1 MSWTLDLLG
10 VVLGFV
16 FLAKG
21 SGWLVEGGSVLG
33 RRWGVTPFVVG
44 LTIVAWGTSL
54 PEVVVSAVAAAK
66 GRPAASLG
74 NVLGSNM
81 ANIGMVMG
89 TAAFILPAAFSSRR
103 LVSEGAWLLGS
114 LLLLWWLMA
123 DGELQRIDAVLLLG
137 GFVAYNVHLF
147 MGRNRKPADLSTEE
161 ASLPKE
167 REVPWRLVL
176 AGSGVIYLGAET
188 VMWAG
193 TRIAEG
199 LGMGDTFLGLT
210 ILALGSSLPE
220 LFACLS
226 SVRRG
231 DTDMSLGNVVGSN
244 AFNTLAVTGV
254 AGTLSPFGGG
264 EQIDLALSRD
274 LPLCL
279 GFTVLLL
286 VLPSLGLGKWN
297 AFRGKLPGLILL
309 SAYAAYLAHISLA
322 G

>member
-10 VVLGFV
+10 VVLGFA

-21 SGWLVEGGSVLG
+21 SAWLVDGASTLG
-33 RRWGVTPFVVG
+33 RRWGVAPFVVG

-54 PEVVVSAVAAAK
+54 PEVVVSVVAAAK

-89 TAAFILPAAFSSRR
+89 AAAVILPTVFSRR
-103 LVSEGAWLLGS
+103 NLLGEGFWLLGS
-114 LLLLWWLMA
+114 LGLLWGLMV
-123 DGELQRIDAVLLLG
+123 DGELQRMDAMLLLAA
-137 GFVAYNVHLF
+137 FVAYNVHLF
-147 MGRNRKPADLSTEE
+147 RGRGRRAADPPS
-161 ASLPKE
+161 AAPSVPKGTV
-167 REVPWRLVL
+167 RPWVLVL
-176 AGSGVIYLGAET
+176 LGSGVIYLGAET

-199 LGMGDTFLGLT
+199 LGMGDAFLGLT

-220 LFACLS
+220 LFACLT

-231 DTDMSLGNVVGSN
+231 DADMSLGNVVGSN
-244 AFNTLAVTGV
+244 VFNTLAVTGM

-264 EQIDLALSRD
+264 EQINLALSRD
-274 LPLCL
+274 FPLCI

-286 VLPSLGLGKWN
+286 ALSSLGPRKGSVGAGRLAG
-297 AFRGKLPGLILL
+297 FLLL
-309 SAYAAYLAHISLA
+309 SCYVAYLIYISLA

>member
-10 VVLGFV
+10 VALGFA

-21 SGWLVEGGSVLG
+21 SAWLVEGGSILG
-33 RRWGVTPFVVG
+33 RRWGVAPFVVG

-89 TAAFILPAAFSSRR
+89 TAALILPAVFSRR
-103 LVSEGAWLLGS
+103 RLLGEGFWLLGS
-114 LLLLWWLMA
+114 LGLLWGLMA
-123 DGELQRIDAVLLLG
+123 DGELQRMDAILLLG
-137 GFVAYNVHLF
+137 VFVAYNVYLF
-147 MGRNRKPADLSTEE
+147 RGRARKTADRLTDGPP
-161 ASLPKE
+161 LPKGAGH
-167 REVPWRLVL
+167 PWVFVL
-176 AGSGVIYLGAET
+176 LGSGLIYLGAET

-193 TRIAEG
+193 THIAEG

-220 LFACLS
+220 MFACLA

-231 DTDMSLGNVVGSN
+231 DVDMTLGNVVGSN
-244 AFNTLAVTGV
+244 VFNTLAVTGV
-254 AGTLSPFGGG
+254 AGTLSPFVGG
-264 EQIDLALSRD
+264 EQINLALSRD
-274 LPLCL
+274 LPLCI
-279 GFTVLLL
+279 GFTVLFLA
-286 VLPSLGLGKWN
+286 LPALGLRKGSTIASKW
-297 AFRGKLPGLILL
+297 PGLLLL
-309 SAYAAYLAHISLA
+309 SCYAAYLIYISLA